1 MQKNRKRYFIVVICM
16 LIQAIP
22 FCISQNIQPLFIP
35 YVINDFNF
43 SLAGFSLIFT
53 FGAVAAAVCSPFLGK
68 LYGQV
73 NIKILFLIGIILS
86 SLGFMGFGFSS
97 TLIFFYIL
105 SAISQIG
112 TVMYSGLG
120 VPYIINNWYPGD
132 GRGGALGIAFAGGAI
147 GNVFLQQITSILL
160 SRVGESTTYI
170 IFGAVSLIVGIPL
183 ALFFIKLPSG
193 DDLTVSDAPPKK
205 HKHLKHSVHHRL
217 YEGLGAKVTR
227 KDPYFWSFCIGYA
240 IIAIAISALST
251 QYATYFNGHLGMNAT
266 LVGSIGSVF
275 ALFCLIGNVSG
286 GILFDRL
293 GTFLT
298 MLLSAIFEIIA
309 IAALLLC
316 PNMHY
321 FAFVFSVAYG
331 LSVYSYM
338 SAPAYMATDIFGKK
352 DSSEILG
359 TITLLFA
366 LGFAF
371 GSSIFG
377 LISDHFSFATGW
389 ICMLICILIGYALLL
404 FSIKKVQAE
413 RKITTPEPSPSK

>member
-1 MQKNRKRYFIVVICM
+1 MQKNHKRYFIVIVCM

-35 YVINDFNF
+35 YVINAFNF
-43 SLAGFSLIFT
+43 SLASFSLIFT
-53 FGAVAAAVCSPFLGK
+53 FGAIAAAICSPFLGK
-68 LYGQV
+68 LYGKV
-73 NIKILFLIGIILS
+73 NLKILFLTGIILS

-112 TVMYSGLG
+112 TIMYSGLG
-120 VPYIINNWYPGD
+120 IPYLINNWYPGD

-160 SRVGESTTYI
+160 ARVGESTTYI
-170 IFGAVSLIVGIPL
+170 IFGVISLIVGVPL
-183 ALFFIKLPSG
+183 ALFFIKLPTPE
-193 DDLTVSDAPPKK
+193 DLLNEEKPSNDKK
-205 HKHLKHSVHHRL
+205 HFKRSVHHIL

-251 QYATYFNGHLGMNAT
+251 QYATYFNGYLGMNAT

-275 ALFCLIGNVSG
+275 AFFCLIGNVSG

-298 MLLSAIFEIIA
+298 MLLSAVFEVIA
-309 IAALLLC
+309 IVALLLC
-316 PNMHY
+316 PNTHY
-321 FAFVFSVAYG
+321 FAFLFSVAYG

-338 SAPAYMATDIFGKK
+338 SAPAYMATDIFGKR

-377 LISDHFSFATGW
+377 LISDQFGFTIGW
-389 ICMLICILIGYALLL
+389 ICMLVCILVGYTLLL
-404 FSIKKVQAE
+404 FSIKKVKAE
-413 RKITTPEPSPSK
+413 RPKNSTT